1 MKPQEWYNTNL
12 SDTNQN
18 LNKVNKTI
26 LYISI
31 IRILLFVGCISTVIA
46 LWSYSAQTIII
57 GVCCTL
63 IPFLIM
69 IKVHNSFF
77 MRKQWLEVKAD
88 ILKKELK
95 GLDNDYS
102 VFDDGKEFSDTE
114 HLYSFDLDIF
124 GRKSL
129 FQAINRTCTHIG
141 KKTLADWIKNHLRTK
156 KDIENRQNC
165 IKDLSTRNDFRL
177 KFAITGLIN
186 RSENSDDND
195 IQKWARTESSLTKS
209 TWARILIWLVPS
221 VNIILLV
228 CGLVNIIS
236 MSWFGLVFSVFVILS
251 FSVIK
256 RATAL
261 QEEYGKKLR
270 TLSIYARLIK
280 LTQSEEWNAEGI
292 KDIVKRLEIDGKSPA
307 DALNALTKE
316 LDRLDLRNN
325 QILYVIL
332 EGSMF
337 FQLRQ
342 MIRIEAWKDRYGK
355 YLSGWLEAVGEIDA
369 LCSLGTFAYNH
380 PDYKFA
386 EITDTPFCYDAE
398 ELGHPLMPEEQ
409 CVKNNALI
417 PSRPYFLIITGA
429 NMAGKSTYLRT
440 IGVNYLLACIGA
452 PSCCKRMK
460 IHPAQLIT
468 SLRTSDSLSDNESYF
483 FAELKRLK
491 RIIDMLNNGEELFI
505 ILDEILKGT
514 NSTDKQKGSFS
525 LIRQFMTLKAN
536 GIIATHDLLL
546 GELVKYFPEQI
557 RNYCFEADIKNNELY
572 FSYKIREGIAQNM
585 NACFLMKKMGIVI
598 EDN

>member
-31 IRILLFVGCISTVIA
+31 IRIMLFVGCISTVIA

-57 GVCCTL
+57 GACCTL

-95 GLDNDYS
+95 GLNNDYS

-141 KKTLADWIKNHLRTK
+141 KRTLADWMKNHLRTK

-186 RSENSDDND
+186 RSKNSDDND
-195 IQKWARTESSLTKS
+195 IQKWVETESSLTKS

-228 CGLVNIIS
+228 CGLANIIS
-236 MSWFGLVFSVFVILS
+236 MSWFGLIFSVFVILS

-261 QEEYGKKLR
+261 QEEYGKKLK
-270 TLSIYARLIK
+270 TLSTYARLIT
-280 LTQSEEWNAEGI
+280 LAQNEEWNAEGI

-355 YLSGWLEAVGEIDA
+355 CLSGWLETVGEIDA

-380 PDYKFA
+380 PDYLFS

-398 ELGHPLMPEEQ
+398 ELGHPLMPKEQ

-429 NMAGKSTYLRT
+429 NMAGKSTYLRI

-546 GELVKYFPEQI
+546 GELVKYFPYQI

-598 EDN
+598 EE

>member
-1 MKPQEWYNTNL
+1 MRPQEWYNNNL
-12 SDTNQN
+12 SETKQN
-18 LNKVNKTI
+18 LNKVNKSI

-46 LWSYSAQTIII
+46 LWSYSTQAIII
-57 GVCCTL
+57 GACCTL

-69 IKVHNSFF
+69 IKVHSRFF
-77 MRKQWLEVKAD
+77 LRRLWLEVKAD
-88 ILKKELK
+88 ILSKELK
-95 GLDNDYS
+95 GLNNDFS
-102 VFDDGKEFSDTE
+102 EFDEGKEFADAG

-141 KKTLADWIKNHLRTK
+141 KTTLADWMKNHLRK
-156 KDIENRQNC
+156 KEDIEERQEC
-165 IKDLSTRNDFRL
+165 IKDLAERNDFRL

-186 RSENSDDND
+186 RSENSDDSD
-195 IQKWARTESSLTKS
+195 IRKWAETESSLTRS
-209 TWARILIWLVPS
+209 IWAKALIWLVPS
-221 VNIILLV
+221 INIILLV
-228 CGLVNIIS
+228 CGLADIIS
-236 MSWFGLVFSVFVILS
+236 MSWFGLVFSAFVILS

-261 QEEYGKKLR
+261 QEEYGKKLK
-270 TLSIYARLIK
+270 TLSTYARLIT
-280 LTQSEEWNAEGI
+280 LAQNEEWKAKGI
-292 KDIVKRLEIDGKSPA
+292 KDIIRKLEIDGKSPA
-307 DALNALTKE
+307 EALNALTKE

-355 YLSGWLEAVGEIDA
+355 YLSGWLEAVGELDA

-380 PDYKFA
+380 PGYQYA
-386 EITDTPFCYDAE
+386 EITDTPFCYEAE

-409 CVKNNALI
+409 CVK
-417 PSRPYFLIITGA
+417 
-429 NMAGKSTYLRT
+429 LRT

-460 IHPAQLIT
+460 IYPAQLIT

-491 RIIDMLNNGEELFI
+491 RIIDMLNMGDELFI

-546 GELVKYFPEQI
+546 GELVKYFPDQI

-598 EDN
+598 EE

>member
-12 SDTNQN
+12 SDTNKN

-31 IRILLFVGCISTVIA
+31 TRILLFVGCISTVIA

-57 GVCCTL
+57 GACCTL

-95 GLDNDYS
+95 ELDNDYS
-102 VFDDGKEFSDTE
+102 DFEDGKEFANTE

-195 IQKWARTESSLTKS
+195 IQKWARTESSFTKS
-209 TWARILIWLVPS
+209 TWAKILIWLVPS

-228 CGLVNIIS
+228 CGLANIIS

-261 QEEYGKKLR
+261 QEEYGKKLK
-270 TLSIYARLIK
+270 TLSTYARLIT
-280 LTQSEEWNAEGI
+280 LAQNEEWNAEGI

-355 YLSGWLEAVGEIDA
+355 YLSGWLGAVGEIDA

-398 ELGHPLMPEEQ
+398 ELGHPLMPEKQ

-546 GELVKYFPEQI
+546 GELVKYFPDQI

>member
-31 IRILLFVGCISTVIA
+31 IRILLFVGCISTVIT

-57 GVCCTL
+57 GACCTL

-102 VFDDGKEFSDTE
+102 VFDDGKEFSNPE

-141 KKTLADWIKNHLRTK
+141 KRTLADWMKNHLRTK
-156 KDIENRQNC
+156 KDIENRQDC

-177 KFAITGLIN
+177 KFTITGLLN

-195 IQKWARTESSLTKS
+195 IQKWAETESSLTKS

-228 CGLVNIIS
+228 CGLANIIS

-292 KDIVKRLEIDGKSPA
+292 KDIVKRLEIDGKSPV

-342 MIRIEAWKDRYGK
+342 MIRIETWKDRYGK
-355 YLSGWLEAVGEIDA
+355 YLSGWLKAVGELDA

-380 PDYKFA
+380 PGYQYA

-398 ELGHPLMPEEQ
+398 ELGHPLMPEKQ
-409 CVKNNALI
+409 CVKNDALI

-491 RIIDMLNNGEELFI
+491 RIIDMLNRGNELFI

-546 GELVKYFPEQI
+546 GELVKYFPDQI
-557 RNYCFEADIKNNELY
+557 RNYCFEADIKNNELS

-598 EDN
+598 EE

>member
-31 IRILLFVGCISTVIA
+31 IRIMLFVGCISTVIA

-57 GVCCTL
+57 GACCTL

-95 GLDNDYS
+95 GLNNDYS

-141 KKTLADWIKNHLRTK
+141 KRTLADWMKNHLRTK

-186 RSENSDDND
+186 RSKNSDDND
-195 IQKWARTESSLTKS
+195 IQKWVETESSLTKS

-228 CGLVNIIS
+228 CGLANIIS
-236 MSWFGLVFSVFVILS
+236 MSWFGLIFSVFVILS

-261 QEEYGKKLR
+261 QEEYVKKLK
-270 TLSIYARLIK
+270 TLSTYARLIT
-280 LTQSEEWNAEGI
+280 LAQNEEWNAEGI

-355 YLSGWLEAVGEIDA
+355 CLSGWLETVGEIDA

-380 PDYKFA
+380 PDYLFS

-398 ELGHPLMPEEQ
+398 ELGHPLMPKEQ

-429 NMAGKSTYLRT
+429 NMAGKSTYLRI

-546 GELVKYFPEQI
+546 GELVKYFPYQI

-598 EDN
+598 EE

>member
-1 MKPQEWYNTNL
+1 M
-12 SDTNQN
+12 
-18 LNKVNKTI
+18 
-26 LYISI
+26 
-31 IRILLFVGCISTVIA
+31 LFVGCISTVIA

-57 GVCCTL
+57 GACCTL

-95 GLDNDYS
+95 GLNNDYS

-141 KKTLADWIKNHLRTK
+141 KRTLADWMKNHLRTK

-186 RSENSDDND
+186 RSKNSDDND
-195 IQKWARTESSLTKS
+195 IQKWVETESSLTKS

-228 CGLVNIIS
+228 CGLANIIS
-236 MSWFGLVFSVFVILS
+236 MSWFGLIFSVFVILS

-261 QEEYGKKLR
+261 QEEYGKKLK
-270 TLSIYARLIK
+270 TLSTYARLIT
-280 LTQSEEWNAEGI
+280 LAQNEEWNAEGI

-355 YLSGWLEAVGEIDA
+355 CLSGWLETVGEIDA

-380 PDYKFA
+380 PDYLFS

-398 ELGHPLMPEEQ
+398 ELGHPLMPKEQ

-429 NMAGKSTYLRT
+429 NMAGKSTYLRI

-546 GELVKYFPEQI
+546 GELVKYFPYQI

-598 EDN
+598 EE

>member
-1 MKPQEWYNTNL
+1 MKPQEWYDTNL

-57 GVCCTL
+57 GACCTL

-69 IKVHNSFF
+69 IKVHNRFF
-77 MRKQWLEVKAD
+77 MRKQWLEVKGD

-102 VFDDGKEFSDTE
+102 DFEDGKEFANTE

-440 IGVNYLLACIGA
+440 IGVNYLLACIGV

>member
-31 IRILLFVGCISTVIA
+31 IRIMLFVGCISTVIA

-57 GVCCTL
+57 GACCTL

-95 GLDNDYS
+95 GLNNDYS

-141 KKTLADWIKNHLRTK
+141 KRTLADWMKNHLRTK

-186 RSENSDDND
+186 RSADSDDND
-195 IQKWARTESSLTKS
+195 IQKWAETESSLTKS

-228 CGLVNIIS
+228 CGLANIIS

-261 QEEYGKKLR
+261 QEEYGKKLK
-270 TLSIYARLIK
+270 TLSTYARLIT
-280 LTQSEEWNAEGI
+280 LAQNEEWNAEGI

-355 YLSGWLEAVGEIDA
+355 CLSGWLETVGEIDA

-380 PDYKFA
+380 PDYLFS

-398 ELGHPLMPEEQ
+398 ELGHPLMPKEQ

-429 NMAGKSTYLRT
+429 NMAGKSTYLRI

-546 GELVKYFPEQI
+546 GELVKYFPDQI

-598 EDN
+598 EE

>member
-1 MKPQEWYNTNL
+1 MKPQEWYDTNL

-57 GVCCTL
+57 GACCTL

-88 ILKKELK
+88 ILEKELK

-102 VFDDGKEFSDTE
+102 DFDDGKEFSDTE

-141 KKTLADWIKNHLRTK
+141 KRTLAGWIKNHLRTK

-325 QILYVIL
+325 QILYIIL

-546 GELVKYFPEQI
+546 GELVKYFPDQI

>member
-31 IRILLFVGCISTVIA
+31 IRIMLFVGCISTVIA

-57 GVCCTL
+57 GACCTL

-95 GLDNDYS
+95 GLNNDYS

-141 KKTLADWIKNHLRTK
+141 KRTLADWMKNHLRTK

-186 RSENSDDND
+186 RSKNSDDND
-195 IQKWARTESSLTKS
+195 IQKWAETESSLTKS

-228 CGLVNIIS
+228 CGLANIIS
-236 MSWFGLVFSVFVILS
+236 MSWFGHIFSVFVILS

-261 QEEYGKKLR
+261 QEEYGKKLK
-270 TLSIYARLIK
+270 TLSTYARLIT
-280 LTQSEEWNAEGI
+280 LAQNEEWNTEGI

-355 YLSGWLEAVGEIDA
+355 CLSGWLETVGEIDA

-380 PDYKFA
+380 PDYLFS

-398 ELGHPLMPEEQ
+398 ELGHPLMPKEQ

-429 NMAGKSTYLRT
+429 NMAGKSTYLRI

-491 RIIDMLNNGEELFI
+491 RIIDMLNNGEKLFI

-546 GELVKYFPEQI
+546 GELVKYFPYQI

-598 EDN
+598 EE

>member
-31 IRILLFVGCISTVIA
+31 IRIMLFVGCISTVIA

-57 GVCCTL
+57 GACCTL

-95 GLDNDYS
+95 GLNNDYS

-141 KKTLADWIKNHLRTK
+141 KRTLADWMKNHLRTK

-186 RSENSDDND
+186 RSKNSDDND
-195 IQKWARTESSLTKS
+195 IQKWVETESSLTKS

-228 CGLVNIIS
+228 CGLANIIS
-236 MSWFGLVFSVFVILS
+236 MSWFGLIFSVFVILS

-261 QEEYGKKLR
+261 QEEYGKKLK
-270 TLSIYARLIK
+270 TLSTYARLIT
-280 LTQSEEWNAEGI
+280 LAQNEEWNAEGI

-355 YLSGWLEAVGEIDA
+355 CLSGWLETVGEIDA

-380 PDYKFA
+380 PDYLFS

-398 ELGHPLMPEEQ
+398 ELGHPLMPKEQ

-429 NMAGKSTYLRT
+429 NMAGKSTYLRI

-546 GELVKYFPEQI
+546 GELVKYFPYQI
-557 RNYCFEADIKNNELY
+557 KNYCFEADIKNNELY

-598 EDN
+598 EE

>member
-1 MKPQEWYNTNL
+1 M
-12 SDTNQN
+12 
-18 LNKVNKTI
+18 
-26 LYISI
+26 
-31 IRILLFVGCISTVIA
+31 LFVGCISTVIA

-57 GVCCTL
+57 GACCTL

-95 GLDNDYS
+95 GLNNDYS

-141 KKTLADWIKNHLRTK
+141 KRTLADWMKNHLRTK

-186 RSENSDDND
+186 RSKNSDDND
-195 IQKWARTESSLTKS
+195 IQKWAETESSLTKS

-228 CGLVNIIS
+228 CGLANIIS
-236 MSWFGLVFSVFVILS
+236 MSWFGLIFSVFVILS

-261 QEEYGKKLR
+261 QEEYGKKLK
-270 TLSIYARLIK
+270 TLSTYARLIT
-280 LTQSEEWNAEGI
+280 LAQNEEWNAEGI

-355 YLSGWLEAVGEIDA
+355 CLSGWLETVGEIDA

-380 PDYKFA
+380 PDYLFS

-398 ELGHPLMPEEQ
+398 ELGHPLMPKEQ

-429 NMAGKSTYLRT
+429 NMAGKSTYLRI

-483 FAELKRLK
+483 FAELKHLK

-546 GELVKYFPEQI
+546 GELVKYFPDQI

>member
-31 IRILLFVGCISTVIA
+31 IRIMLFVGCISTVIA

-57 GVCCTL
+57 GACCTL

-95 GLDNDYS
+95 GLNNDYS

-141 KKTLADWIKNHLRTK
+141 KRTLADWMKNHLRTK

-186 RSENSDDND
+186 RSKNSDDND
-195 IQKWARTESSLTKS
+195 IQKWAETESSLTKS

-228 CGLVNIIS
+228 CGLANIIS
-236 MSWFGLVFSVFVILS
+236 MSWFGLIFSVFVILS

-261 QEEYGKKLR
+261 QEEYGKKLK
-270 TLSIYARLIK
+270 TLSTYARLIT
-280 LTQSEEWNAEGI
+280 LAQNEEWNAEGI
-292 KDIVKRLEIDGKSPA
+292 KDLVKLLEIDGKSPA

-355 YLSGWLEAVGEIDA
+355 CLSGWLETVGEIDA

-380 PDYKFA
+380 PDYLFS

-398 ELGHPLMPEEQ
+398 ELGHPLMPKEQ

-429 NMAGKSTYLRT
+429 NMAGKSTYLRI

-468 SLRTSDSLSDNESYF
+468 SLRTSDSLSDNKSYF
-483 FAELKRLK
+483 FAEITHLK

-546 GELVKYFPEQI
+546 GELVKYFPDQI

-598 EDN
+598 EE

>member
-46 LWSYSAQTIII
+46 LWSYNAQTIII
-57 GVCCTL
+57 GACCTL
-63 IPFLIM
+63 LPFLIM
-69 IKVHNSFF
+69 IKVHNRFF
-77 MRKQWLEVKAD
+77 MRKQWLEVKGD

-95 GLDNDYS
+95 GLNNDYS

-186 RSENSDDND
+186 RSENNDDND

-440 IGVNYLLACIGA
+440 IGVNYLLACIGV

>member
-31 IRILLFVGCISTVIA
+31 IRIMLFVGCISTVIA

-57 GVCCTL
+57 GACCTL

-95 GLDNDYS
+95 GLNNDYS

-141 KKTLADWIKNHLRTK
+141 KRTLADWMKNHLRTK

-186 RSENSDDND
+186 RSKNSDDND
-195 IQKWARTESSLTKS
+195 IQKWAETESSLTKS

-228 CGLVNIIS
+228 CGLANIIS
-236 MSWFGLVFSVFVILS
+236 MSWFGLIFSVFVILS

-261 QEEYGKKLR
+261 QEEYGKKLK
-270 TLSIYARLIK
+270 TLSTYARLIT
-280 LTQSEEWNAEGI
+280 LAQNEEWNAEGI

-355 YLSGWLEAVGEIDA
+355 CLSGWLETVGEIDA

-380 PDYKFA
+380 PDYLFS

-398 ELGHPLMPEEQ
+398 ELGHPLMPKEQ

-429 NMAGKSTYLRT
+429 NMAGKSTYLRI

-460 IHPAQLIT
+460 IYPAQLIT

-546 GELVKYFPEQI
+546 GELVKYFPDQI

-598 EDN
+598 EE

>member
-31 IRILLFVGCISTVIA
+31 IRIMLFVGCISTVIA

-57 GVCCTL
+57 GACCTL

-95 GLDNDYS
+95 GLNNDYS

-141 KKTLADWIKNHLRTK
+141 KRTLADWMKNHLRTK

-186 RSENSDDND
+186 RSKNSDDND
-195 IQKWARTESSLTKS
+195 IQKWVETESSLTKS

-228 CGLVNIIS
+228 CGLANIIS
-236 MSWFGLVFSVFVILS
+236 MSWFGLIFSVFVILS

-261 QEEYGKKLR
+261 QEEYGKKLK
-270 TLSIYARLIK
+270 TLNTYARLIT
-280 LTQSEEWNAEGI
+280 LAQNEEWNAEGI

-380 PDYKFA
+380 PDYLFS

-398 ELGHPLMPEEQ
+398 ELGHPLMPKEQ

-429 NMAGKSTYLRT
+429 NMAGKSTYLRI

-491 RIIDMLNNGEELFI
+491 RIIDMLNNGEKLFI

-546 GELVKYFPEQI
+546 GELVKYFPYQI

-598 EDN
+598 EE

>member
-31 IRILLFVGCISTVIA
+31 IRIMLFVGCISTVIA

-57 GVCCTL
+57 GACCTL

-95 GLDNDYS
+95 GLNNDYS

-124 GRKSL
+124 GSKSL

-141 KKTLADWIKNHLRTK
+141 KRTLADWMKNHLRTK

-186 RSENSDDND
+186 RSKNSDDND
-195 IQKWARTESSLTKS
+195 IQKWVETESSLTKS

-228 CGLVNIIS
+228 CGLANIIS
-236 MSWFGLVFSVFVILS
+236 MSWFGLIFSVFVILS

-261 QEEYGKKLR
+261 QEEYGKKLK
-270 TLSIYARLIK
+270 TLSTYARLIT
-280 LTQSEEWNAEGI
+280 LAQNEEWNAEGI

-355 YLSGWLEAVGEIDA
+355 CLSGWLETVGEIDA

-380 PDYKFA
+380 PDYLFS

-398 ELGHPLMPEEQ
+398 ELGHPLMPKEQ

-429 NMAGKSTYLRT
+429 NMAGKSTYLRI

-546 GELVKYFPEQI
+546 GELVKYFPYQI

-598 EDN
+598 EE